1 MVVPARH
8 GIVRGMNRTRLVSGV
23 IALTLAASACGSGDS
38 SDAGATDPSPA
49 TLDTVTVDTATLDTV
64 TVDTAT
70 VDTATVDTVT
80 SDTVTSDTVTGDT
93 AATDTV
99 AGNTTDDTAAP
110 LAVPA
115 ALQFTAPAVGGG
127 EIDAAQFA
135 GTPTLFW
142 FWAPY

>member
-1 MVVPARH
+1 MVVPAGH

-23 IALTLAASACGSGDS
+23 IALALAASACGSGDS
-38 SDAGATDPSPA
+38 SDAGTTDPSPA
-49 TLDTVTVDTATLDTV
+49 TLDTVTVDS
-64 TVDTAT
+64 
-70 VDTATVDTVT
+70 VT
-80 SDTVTSDTVTGDT
+80 SDTAAGDDSTVADTTTVTTDEGT
-93 AATDTV
+93 PAADGTV
-99 AGNTTDDTAAP
+99 ADDTAAP